1 MQFVQMLFEFD
12 PEDVCENERRRIER
26 MRRFSEF
33 IRSSGF
39 IPRDALTVI
48 AIRDYDLWFTDVD
61 QCVADAFNPMKGYVD
76 RSSCEDLNV
85 DSSAIDSVLRRT
97 CLEYNDAFPRDVS
110 PARKSSSFN
119 QDLISS
125 LRCAVGMK
133 MYPNDPDPQYPRW
146 VVVLCVILTIV
157 LFLWGF
163 FRG

>member
-12 PEDVCENERRRIER
+12 PEDVCENKRRRIER

-61 QCVADAFNPMKGYVD
+61 QCVADAYNPAKGYVENPREED
-76 RSSCEDLNV
+76 RNDYSE
-85 DSSAIDSVLRRT
+85 IDSVLRST
-97 CLEYNDAFPRDVS
+97 CPEYNDVFPQDTS
-110 PARKSSSFN
+110 PTRESSSFN
-119 QDLISS
+119 SDLIAS

-133 MYPNDPDPQYPRW
+133 MYPNDPDPHYPRW

-157 LFLWGF
+157 LFLLGF